1 LDNFLNEAATADN
14 IAKKFADMVKRLKQR
29 HDSGE
34 KLDFQKERDNLEAQA
49 AATAKGLKDP
59 KQIDLF
65 YKKFHQLA
73 GDLSTSNMSRAV
85 GKGIKSVH
93 PQVKPTK
100 GEPEP
105 LPVKAKKPEVPEEP
119 GAKTGEKPKE
129 KPEVPAKKGEVPK
142 KEIPTKKGAKEKLE
156 KKPGEKLGEKPVE
169 KPGKAPAKGKE
180 ESPAY
185 AKPPAPG
192 PKYSGLKPGQVGYA
206 TEMEKGFVDHLNGD
220 ETELGSHSDEMNE
233 HTKNIFNDLVSKGQ
247 LKKGVRYSAKQT
259 AGDKEYKLTGD
270 WTKYG
275 ATNNEPKTDVII
287 AHPGGEYR
295 CSVKTGENS
304 QLMSG
309 KGSEALATLMAG
321 AKAAKKNIE
330 TMPEFK
336 KLQKHLTRMTE
347 KHVFPT
353 EFGLGMKSGAK
364 WAVDFDKQNKEATDL
379 LNQILNNSKELKREM
394 IREAMTGN
402 AKFGENSPA
411 AATHLLIIDGD
422 PDGKGNQLLPISDD
436 TVDEIGK
443 HVDWKI
449 NVKSDS
455 EKVGG
460 KKTGRA
466 IGRVVLRAYYS
477 HSKRKNEGISIPN
490 LDTMN
495 DSEMELIMEATKK
508 KVSKEQL
515 QKAIEEYLEGGIDNI
530 LDFFGANVEI
540 EEKPIDWVKIGHAVE
555 KKMKKQVD
563 VRPAMKGIKDA
574 FKKKG
579 FQTENLNSA
588 QRYDLMIEKD
598 LGVKV

>member
-1 LDNFLNEAATADN
+1 MRLDNFLNEAATADN
-14 IAKKFADMVKRLKQR
+14 IAKKFAAMVTALKKK
-29 HDSGE
+29 HDSGV
-34 KLDFQKERDNLEAQA
+34 KLDFQKERDNLEKQA
-49 AATAKGLKDP
+49 ASAAKGLKDP
-59 KQIDLF
+59 KQIELF
-65 YKKFHQLA
+65 YKSFHKFA
-73 GDLSTSNMSRAV
+73 GDLSQSNMSRAV
-85 GKGIKSVH
+85 GKGIKSIH
-93 PQVKPTK
+93 PAVKPTK
-100 GEPEP
+100 GEPAP
-105 LPVKAKKPEVPEEP
+105 LPVKAKRPEVPEEP
-119 GAKTGEKPKE
+119 GAKTTEKPKE
-129 KPEVPAKKGEVPK
+129 KPEVPTEKGVTPEKKVPV
-142 KEIPTKKGAKEKLE
+142 KKGAK
-156 KKPGEKLGEKPVE
+156 EKPVE
-169 KPGKAPAKGKE
+169 KPGEKPAKIPVKAKE
-180 ESPAY
+180 ENLAY
-185 AKPPAPG
+185 AKPAPPA
-192 PKYSGLKPGQVGYA
+192 PKYSGLKPGQIGYA

-220 ETELGSHSDEMNE
+220 EAELGAHSEEMNE

-259 AGDKEYKLTGD
+259 AGNKEYKLTGD

-287 AHPGGEYR
+287 THPGGEYR
-295 CSVKTGENS
+295 CSVKTGESS

-330 TMPEFK
+330 AMPEFK

-353 EFGLGMKSGAK
+353 EFGIGIKSGAK
-364 WAVDFDKQNKEATDL
+364 WATDFDKQNKEATSL
-379 LNQILNNSKELKREM
+379 LNQMLNNSKEVKREM
-394 IREAMTGN
+394 IREAMTGS

-411 AATHLLIIDGD
+411 AATHLMIIDGD
-422 PDGKGNQLLPISDD
+422 PDGKGNQLLPITDD
-436 TVDEIGK
+436 TVDEIAK

-477 HSKRKNEGISIPN
+477 NPKRKNEGISIPN

-530 LDFFGANVEI
+530 LDFFGANVEV

-555 KKMKKQVD
+555 KKMKKQID
-563 VRPAMKGIKDA
+563 LRPAMKGIKDA

-579 FQTENLNSA
+579 FQVENLNIS
-588 QRYDLMIEKD
+588 QRYDIMLERD
-598 LGVKV
+598 LGVKL